1 MFRMLTASLKSIVK
15 MNKKAIIFD
24 FGGVLIDLDI
34 EDCKAAFRQ
43 DLGYEKIDD
52 ILDPCHQKGIVGD
65 MEEGMISAEAFR
77 AEVLKDARPDARPE
91 EVDAAFMRILSG
103 IPAYKGPLLN
113 HLAESYDVYILSNNN
128 PIVAPHMPELFA
140 GVGVD
145 YKNLFKKSFLSFE
158 MKALKPSESFYK
170 TVLEQ
175 IGLPADQLLF
185 IDDSQK
191 NVEGA
196 IAAGLPSVY
205 YDPSTDLAALLADV
219 LGDPSLAAYGPEN
232 MEGRAR

>member
-1 MFRMLTASLKSIVK
+1 MS
-15 MNKKAIIFD
+15 KKAIIFD

-34 EDCKAAFRQ
+34 EGCKAAFKR

-65 MEEGMISAEAFR
+65 MEEGVISGDEFC
-77 AEVLKDARPDARPE
+77 AEVLKESRPGARVED
-91 EVDAAFMRILSG
+91 VNAAFMHILAG

-113 HLAESYDVYILSNNN
+113 RLAESYDVYILSNNN

-145 YKNLFKKSFLSFE
+145 FNNLFKKTFLSYE
-158 MKALKPSESFYK
+158 MKALKPSYAFYK
-170 TVLEQ
+170 RVLEQ
-175 IGLPADQLLF
+175 IGRPVEELLF

-191 NVEGA
+191 NVDGA
-196 IAAGLPSVY
+196 IAAGLPAVY
-205 YDPSTDLAALLADV
+205 YDPTTDLAALLAEV
-219 LGDPSLAAYGPEN
+219 LGDPSLAEFGPKNVE
-232 MEGRAR
+232 EQ

>member
-1 MFRMLTASLKSIVK
+1 

-34 EDCKAAFRQ
+34 DDCKAAFRR

-65 MEEGMISAEAFR
+65 MEEGVITADEFR
-77 AEVLKDARPDARPE
+77 AAVLKDARPGARPE
-91 EVDAAFMRILSG
+91 EVDDAFMHILAG

-113 HLAESYDVYILSNNN
+113 RLAESYDIYILSNNN
-128 PIVAPHMPELFA
+128 PIVSQHMPELFA

-145 YKNLFKKSFLSFE
+145 FGKLFKKSFLSFE
-158 MKALKPSESFYK
+158 MKALKPSASFYK
-170 TVLEQ
+170 TVLDQ
-175 IGLPADQLLF
+175 INLPSEDLLF
-185 IDDSQK
+185 IDDSQR
-191 NVEGA
+191 NVDGA
-196 IAAGLPSVY
+196 IAAGLPAVY

-219 LGDPSLAAYGPEN
+219 LGDPSLAQYGPEN
-232 MEGRAR
+232 MEGLR

>member
-1 MFRMLTASLKSIVK
+1 
-15 MNKKAIIFD
+15 MNKKALIFD

-34 EDCKAAFRQ
+34 EDCKSAFRN
-43 DLGYEKIDD
+43 DLGFERIDE

-65 MEEGMISAEAFR
+65 MEEGMISADEFR
-77 AEVLKDARPDARPE
+77 AAVLKEARPDARPE
-91 EVDAAFMRILSG
+91 EVDAAFMRILAG

-113 HLAESYDVYILSNNN
+113 RLAESYDVYILSNNN
-128 PIVAPHMPELFA
+128 PIVAAHMHDLFA

-145 YKNLFKKSFLSFE
+145 YENLFKKSFLSFE

-170 TVLEQ
+170 RVLEQ
-175 IGLPADQLLF
+175 LDYPVEELLF

-205 YDPSTDLAALLADV
+205 YDPKTDLAALLAEV
-219 LGDPSLAAYGPEN
+219 LGDPSLAAYGPEK
-232 MEGRAR
+232 MEEQSR

>member
-1 MFRMLTASLKSIVK
+1 
-15 MNKKAIIFD
+15 MNKKALIFD

-34 EDCKAAFRQ
+34 EDCKAAFKR
-43 DLGYEKIDD
+43 DLGYEKIDE

-65 MEEGMISAEAFR
+65 MEEGMISAEEFR
-77 AEVLKDARPDARPE
+77 AEVLKDSRPDARPE
-91 EVDAAFMRILSG
+91 EVDAAFMRILAG
-103 IPAYKGPLLN
+103 IPSYKGPLLN
-113 HLAESYDVYILSNNN
+113 RLAESYDVYILSNNN
-128 PIVAPHMPELFA
+128 PIVAAHMHELFA

-145 YKNLFKKSFLSFE
+145 YEKLFKKSFLSFE

-170 TVLEQ
+170 RVLEQ
-175 IGLPADQLLF
+175 IDMPAEELLF

-205 YDPSTDLAALLADV
+205 YDPKTDLAAMLAEV
-219 LGDPSLAAYGPEN
+219 LNDPSLRAYGPEN
-232 MEGRAR
+232 MEEQSR

>member
-1 MFRMLTASLKSIVK
+1 
-15 MNKKAIIFD
+15 MNKKALIFD

-34 EDCKAAFRQ
+34 EDCKAAFRN

-65 MEEGMISAEAFR
+65 MEEGVITAEEFR
-77 AEVLKDARPDARPE
+77 AEVLKDAREGARPE
-91 EVDAAFMRILSG
+91 EVDAAFMRILAG

-113 HLAESYDVYILSNNN
+113 RLAQTYDVYILSNNN
-128 PIVAPHMPELFA
+128 PIVAPHMKELFA

-145 YKNLFKKSFLSFE
+145 YEGLFKKSFLSFE
-158 MKALKPSESFYK
+158 MKALKPSGSFYK
-170 TVLEQ
+170 RVLEQ
-175 IGLPADQLLF
+175 VDCPAEDLLF

-196 IAAGLPSVY
+196 IAAGRPSVY
-205 YDPSTDLAALLADV
+205 YDPKTDLAALLAEV
-219 LGDPSLAAYGPEN
+219 LGDPSLAAYGLNCGAEN
-232 MEGRAR
+232 VEG

>member
-1 MFRMLTASLKSIVK
+1 

-34 EDCKAAFRQ
+34 DDCKAAFRR

-65 MEEGMISAEAFR
+65 MEEGVITADEFR
-77 AEVLKDARPDARPE
+77 AAVLKDARPGARPE
-91 EVDAAFMRILSG
+91 EVDDAFMHILAG

-113 HLAESYDVYILSNNN
+113 RLAELYDIYILSNNN
-128 PIVAPHMPELFA
+128 PIVSQHMPELFA

-145 YKNLFKKSFLSFE
+145 FGKLFRKSFLSFE
-158 MKALKPSESFYK
+158 MKALKPSASFYK
-170 TVLEQ
+170 TVLDQ
-175 IGLPADQLLF
+175 INLPSEDLLF
-185 IDDSQK
+185 IDDSQR
-191 NVEGA
+191 NVDGA
-196 IAAGLPSVY
+196 IAAGLPAVY

-219 LGDPSLAAYGPEN
+219 LSDPSLAQYGPEN
-232 MEGRAR
+232 MEGLR

>member
-1 MFRMLTASLKSIVK
+1 

-34 EDCKAAFRQ
+34 DDCKAAFKR

-65 MEEGMISAEAFR
+65 MEEGVITADEFR
-77 AEVLKDARPDARPE
+77 AAVLKDSRRDSRPE
-91 EVDAAFMRILSG
+91 QVDDAFMHILAG

-113 HLAESYDVYILSNNN
+113 RLAESYDIYILSNNN
-128 PIVAPHMPELFA
+128 PIVAPHMSELFA

-145 YKNLFKKSFLSFE
+145 YENLFKKSFLSYE
-158 MKALKPSESFYK
+158 MKALKPSEAFYK
-170 TVLEQ
+170 RVLEQ
-175 IGLPADQLLF
+175 IDRPVEDLLF

-191 NVEGA
+191 NVDGA

-205 YDPSTDLAALLADV
+205 YEPKSDLAALLSDV
-219 LGDPSLAAYGPEN
+219 LGDPSLAAFGPEN
-232 MEGRAR
+232 MEGQC

>member
-1 MFRMLTASLKSIVK
+1 
-15 MNKKAIIFD
+15 MNKKALIFD

-34 EDCKAAFRQ
+34 EDCKAAFKR
-43 DLGYEKIDD
+43 DLGYEKIDE

-65 MEEGMISAEAFR
+65 MEEGMISAEEFR
-77 AEVLKDARPDARPE
+77 AEVLKDSRPGARPE
-91 EVDAAFMRILSG
+91 EVDAAFMHILVG
-103 IPAYKGPLLN
+103 IPSYKGPLLN
-113 HLAESYDVYILSNNN
+113 RLAESYDVYILSNNN
-128 PIVAPHMPELFA
+128 PIVAAHMHELFA

-145 YKNLFKKSFLSFE
+145 YEKLFKKSFLSFE

-170 TVLEQ
+170 RVLEQ
-175 IGLPADQLLF
+175 IDMPAEELLF

-205 YDPSTDLAALLADV
+205 YDPKTDLAAMLAEV
-219 LGDPSLAAYGPEN
+219 LNDPSLRAYGPEN
-232 MEGRAR
+232 MEEQSR

>member
-1 MFRMLTASLKSIVK
+1 MS
-15 MNKKAIIFD
+15 KKAIIFD

-34 EDCKAAFRQ
+34 NDCKETFKR

-65 MEEGMISAEAFR
+65 MEEGVITAEEFR
-77 AEVLKDARPDARPE
+77 AAVLKDARPDARPE
-91 EVDAAFMRILSG
+91 QVDEAFMHILAG
-103 IPAYKGPLLN
+103 IPAFKGPLLN
-113 HLAESYDVYILSNNN
+113 HLAKSYDVYILSNNN
-128 PIVAPHMPELFA
+128 PIVAPHMSELFA

-145 YKNLFKKSFLSFE
+145 YENLFKKSFLSFE
-158 MKALKPSESFYK
+158 MKALKPSYAFYRR
-170 TVLEQ
+170 VLEQ
-175 IGLPADQLLF
+175 IDHPAEDLLF

-205 YDPSTDLAALLADV
+205 YDPSTDLAALLAEV
-219 LGDPSLAAYGPEN
+219 LGDPALAEFGPKN
-232 MEGRAR
+232 MEE

>member
-1 MFRMLTASLKSIVK
+1 

-34 EDCKAAFRQ
+34 DDCKAAFRR

-65 MEEGMISAEAFR
+65 MEEGVITADEFR
-77 AEVLKDARPDARPE
+77 AAVLKDARPGARPE
-91 EVDAAFMRILSG
+91 DVDDAFMHILAG

-113 HLAESYDVYILSNNN
+113 RLAESYDIYILSNNN
-128 PIVAPHMPELFA
+128 PIVSQHMPELFA

-145 YKNLFKKSFLSFE
+145 FGKLFKKSFLSFE
-158 MKALKPSESFYK
+158 MKALKPSASFYK
-170 TVLEQ
+170 TVLDQ
-175 IGLPADQLLF
+175 INLPSEDLLF
-185 IDDSQK
+185 IDDSQR
-191 NVEGA
+191 NVDGA
-196 IAAGLPSVY
+196 IAAGLPAVY

-219 LGDPSLAAYGPEN
+219 LGDASLAQYGHEN
-232 MEGRAR
+232 MEGLR

>member
-1 MFRMLTASLKSIVK
+1 MS
-15 MNKKAIIFD
+15 KKAIIFD

-34 EDCKAAFRQ
+34 NDCKEAFKR

-65 MEEGMISAEAFR
+65 MEEGVITAEEFR
-77 AEVLKDARPDARPE
+77 AAVLKDARPDARPE
-91 EVDAAFMRILSG
+91 QVDEAFMHILAG

-113 HLAESYDVYILSNNN
+113 HLAKSYDVYILSNNN
-128 PIVAPHMPELFA
+128 PIVAPHMSELFA

-145 YKNLFKKSFLSFE
+145 YENLFRKSFLSFE
-158 MKALKPSESFYK
+158 MKALKPSDAFYRR
-170 TVLEQ
+170 VLEQ
-175 IGLPADQLLF
+175 IDCPAEDLLF

-219 LGDPSLAAYGPEN
+219 LGDPSLAEFGPKGAEPGAKCAESGPKN
-232 MEGRAR
+232 MEE